1 MLEQSRN
8 GRSSEWLKLRFEHNS
23 TILIGLLLLVVA
35 ESMHVP
41 DDVFVILFSN
51 ILAQRMSLCL
61 LVQVA
66 INWCSNVAQCNLY
79 RCIEFPFCAMGKR
92 MQGNGSTGV
101 SPMKRPRGGIV
112 IPDVASM
119 GNLSAGGTEVFQRQT
134 ALKNARKKSATKSC
148 GNCEVKQSVQFFRRE
163 EDRSIAKY
171 CRTCQLPQCASCGHQ
186 RTEKQGPLSKK
197 EMTRGP
203 WYYK

>member
-51 ILAQRMSLCL
+51 ILAKRMSLCL

-79 RCIEFPFCAMGKR
+79 RYIEFPFCAPWARGRWGRQLSSCHSVRHADTREPRSKGRSRKR
-92 MQGNGSTGV
+92 RRREGLGTARTV
-101 SPMKRPRGGIV
+101 S
-112 IPDVASM
+112 
-119 GNLSAGGTEVFQRQT
+119 
-134 ALKNARKKSATKSC
+134 NAKSARYINPLKVTL
-148 GNCEVKQSVQFFRRE
+148 GMMGTGIIRSV
-163 EDRSIAKY
+163 A
-171 CRTCQLPQCASCGHQ
+171 
-186 RTEKQGPLSKK
+186 
-197 EMTRGP
+197 
-203 WYYK
+203 